1 MRVLTGRNPEST
13 MFNKVKFTTKLY
25 SSYGLILSLM
35 LAVTLVVLF
44 SVKSLVSNFG
54 WVDHTHK
61 VLAKAS
67 NIEAAA
73 VDMETGMRGYLLAGK
88 TDFLAP
94 YKNGEQT
101 FNTLTS
107 SLSETV
113 SDNPAQVALIK
124 DIKSTINEWQ
134 KNVTEPV
141 IALRTEI
148 GNGKN
153 MDDMADLIKQAQG
166 KQYFDKFRAQLQT
179 FIAREQKLM
188 TERKEY
194 AENSTNI
201 EELRELSQRVEHT
214 YRVISTAQ
222 AIVAS
227 AVDMETGMRGFLLA
241 GQDEFLTPYING
253 KEQFY
258 TLISQLSNTVSDN
271 PAQVMLLGS
280 AKSTIDNWISAV
292 VEKQI
297 ALRRSIGD
305 AKTMNDM
312 ADLVG
317 EAKGKVYFD
326 KFRGQIE
333 TFKQRETSLMNVRM
347 KELEKTESAVI
358 NTTILGTLV
367 AIISGIIIA
376 VWLTRHI
383 MNLLG
388 GEPKYIA
395 EIAKTVAAGDLSIQ
409 LDSDG
414 NDRGIL
420 AEMKNMITNLKE
432 KATLAQTI
440 AAGELDKK
448 VNLASEHDSVG
459 LALQEMTNNLN
470 EVLGQTQLT
479 SVEISQGSYS
489 VSETSSALSEGAS
502 VQAASLENISASLNQ
517 LSTQIGV
524 NAQNANQA
532 QELAM
537 LAQNSAEQ
545 GIEKMETMVSAMS
558 EISHASESIAEFI
571 NTIDDIADQT
581 NLLALNAAIEAAR
594 AGEQGRGF
602 AVVAD
607 EVRQLAAR
615 STTAA
620 EETSKLIASSVNKT
634 KNGSLIASETAQSLK
649 SIFESVSQTAALVD
663 QIANASNEQAIGA
676 EEINKGVSEVDG
688 VTQQNNSA
696 AQESAAAAEQLSQQA
711 ELLKSMLSRFK
722 LSENYV

>member
-1 MRVLTGRNPEST
+1 
-13 MFNKVKFTTKLY
+13 MFKNMKFTTKLY

-67 NIEAAA
+67 SIEAAA

-88 TDFLAP
+88 ADFLTP

-101 FNTLTS
+101 FNTLTG

-124 DIKSTINEWQ
+124 DIKSTIYEWQ

-148 GNGKN
+148 GNAQN
-153 MDDMADLIKQAQG
+153 MDDMADLIGQAQG
-166 KQYFDKFRAQLQT
+166 KKYFDKFRAQLAT
-179 FIAREQKLM
+179 FIERERKLM

-194 AENSTNI
+194 AQNSNNI
-201 EELRELSQRVEHT
+201 EELRELSNRVEHT
-214 YRVISTAQ
+214 YRVIATAQ
-222 AIVAS
+222 AIIAA

-241 GQDEFLTPYING
+241 GKDEFLTPYING
-253 KEQFY
+253 KEQFSS
-258 TLISQLSNTVSDN
+258 LISQLSNTVSDN

-280 AKSTIDNWISAV
+280 SKATIDNWISAV

-326 KFRGQIE
+326 KFREQIK
-333 TFKQRETSLMNVRM
+333 TFKQRETSLMNARM
-347 KELEKTESAVI
+347 VELEETESAVI
-358 NTTILGTLV
+358 NTTILGTIL
-367 AIISGIIIA
+367 AIISGIVIA

-388 GEPKYIA
+388 GEPAYIA
-395 EIAKTVAAGDLSIQ
+395 EIAKTVAKGDLSIE
-409 LDSDG
+409 LKSDG
-414 NDRGIL
+414 NDRGIF
-420 AEMKNMITNLKE
+420 AEMKNMIANLKE
-432 KATLAQTI
+432 KAELAQTI
-440 AAGELDKK
+440 AAGELDNK
-448 VNLASEHDSVG
+448 VILASDKDSVG
-459 LALQEMTNNLN
+459 LALQEMTTNLN
-470 EVLGQTQLT
+470 EVLGQTKLT
-479 SVEISQGSYS
+479 SIEISQGSYH
-489 VSETSSALSEGAS
+489 VSETSAALSEGAS
-502 VQAASLENISASLNQ
+502 AQAVSLENISASLNQ
-517 LSTQIGV
+517 LSTQIGE
-524 NAQNANQA
+524 NAQSANQA
-532 QELAM
+532 QELAT
-537 LAQNSAEQ
+537 LAQSSAEQ
-545 GIEKMETMVSAMS
+545 GIQKMETMIAAMA
-558 EISHASESIAEFI
+558 EISLASESIADFI

-620 EETSKLIASSVNKT
+620 EETSKLIASSVEKT
-634 KNGSLIASETAQSLK
+634 KNGSLIATETAESLK
-649 SIFESVSQTAALVD
+649 SIFESVSQTNVLVE
-663 QIANASNEQAIGA
+663 QIALASNEQAIGA

-688 VTQQNNSA
+688 VTKQNNST

-722 LSENYV
+722 LNETYA

>member
-1 MRVLTGRNPEST
+1 
-13 MFNKVKFTTKLY
+13 
-25 SSYGLILSLM
+25 M

-88 TDFLAP
+88 ADFLAP

-188 TERKEY
+188 IERKEY

-214 YRVISTAQ
+214 YRVIATAQ

-280 AKSTIDNWISAV
+280 AKSTIDNWISTV

-333 TFKQRETSLMNVRM
+333 TFKQRETSLMNARM
-347 KELEKTESAVI
+347 EQLEKTESAVI

-367 AIISGIIIA
+367 AIISGIVIA

-388 GEPKYIA
+388 GEPTYIA

-440 AAGELDKK
+440 AAGQLDKK
-448 VNLASEHDSVG
+448 VNLASEQDSVG

-620 EETSKLIASSVNKT
+620 EETSKLIASSVDKT
-634 KNGSLIASETAQSLK
+634 KNGSLIATETAQSLK

-676 EEINKGVSEVDG
+676 EEINQGVSEVDG

-722 LSENYV
+722 LSESYS

>member
-1 MRVLTGRNPEST
+1 M
-13 MFNKVKFTTKLY
+13 KFTTKLY

-67 NIEAAA
+67 SIEAAA

-88 TDFLAP
+88 ADFLAP

-101 FNTLTS
+101 FNTLTG
-107 SLSETV
+107 SLAETV

-124 DIKSTINEWQ
+124 DIKSTIYQWQ

-148 GNGKN
+148 GNAQN
-153 MDDMADLIKQAQG
+153 MDDMADLIGQAQG
-166 KQYFDKFRAQLQT
+166 KKYFDKFRAQLAT
-179 FIAREQKLM
+179 FIERERKLM

-194 AENSTNI
+194 AQNSTNI
-201 EELRELSQRVEHT
+201 EELRELSNRVEHT
-214 YRVISTAQ
+214 YRVIATAQ
-222 AIVAS
+222 AIIAA

-241 GQDEFLTPYING
+241 GKDEFLTPYTNG
-253 KEQFY
+253 KEQF
-258 TLISQLSNTVSDN
+258 TSLISQLSNTVSDN

-280 AKSTIDNWISAV
+280 SKATIDNWISTV

-326 KFRGQIE
+326 KFREQIQ
-333 TFKQRETSLMNVRM
+333 TFKQRETSLMNARM
-347 KELEKTESAVI
+347 VELEETESAVI
-358 NTTILGTLV
+358 NTTILGTIL
-367 AIISGIIIA
+367 AIISGIVIA

-388 GEPKYIA
+388 GEPAYIA
-395 EIAKTVAAGDLSIQ
+395 EIAKTVAKGDLSIE
-409 LDSDG
+409 LISDG
-414 NDRGIL
+414 NDRGIF
-420 AEMKNMITNLKE
+420 AEMKNMIANLKE
-432 KATLAQTI
+432 KAELAQTI
-440 AAGELDKK
+440 AAGELNNK
-448 VNLASEHDSVG
+448 VILASDKDSVG
-459 LALQEMTNNLN
+459 LALQEMTTNLN
-470 EVLGQTQLT
+470 EVLGQTKLT
-479 SVEISQGSYS
+479 SIEISQGSYN
-489 VSETSSALSEGAS
+489 VSETSAALSEGAS
-502 VQAASLENISASLNQ
+502 AQAASLENISASLNQ
-517 LSTQIGV
+517 LSTQIGE
-524 NAQNANQA
+524 NAQSANQA
-532 QELAM
+532 QELAT
-537 LAQNSAEQ
+537 LAQSSAEQ
-545 GIEKMETMVSAMS
+545 GIQKMETMIAAMA
-558 EISHASESIAEFI
+558 EISLASESIADFI

-620 EETSKLIASSVNKT
+620 EETSKLIASSVEKT
-634 KNGSLIASETAQSLK
+634 KNGSLIATETAESLK
-649 SIFESVSQTAALVD
+649 SIFESVSQTNVLVE
-663 QIANASNEQAIGA
+663 QIALASNEQAIGA

-688 VTQQNNSA
+688 VTKQNNST

-722 LSENYV
+722 LNETYA

>member
-1 MRVLTGRNPEST
+1 
-13 MFNKVKFTTKLY
+13 MFKNMKFTTKLY

-67 NIEAAA
+67 SIEAAA

-88 TDFLAP
+88 ADFLAP
-94 YKNGEQT
+94 YQNGEQT

-113 SDNPAQVALIK
+113 SDNAAQVALIK
-124 DIKSTINEWQ
+124 DIKTTINEWQ
-134 KNVTEPV
+134 ENVTEPV
-141 IALRTEI
+141 IALRTKI
-148 GNGKN
+148 GNAEN
-153 MDDMADLIKQAQG
+153 MDDMADLIGQAQG
-166 KQYFDKFRAQLQT
+166 KQYFDKFRAQLAT
-179 FIAREQKLM
+179 FIEREQKLM
-188 TERKEY
+188 IERKEY
-194 AENSTNI
+194 AQNSTNI

-214 YRVISTAQ
+214 YRVIATAQ

-241 GQDEFLTPYING
+241 GKDEFLTPYNKG
-253 KEQFY
+253 KGQFY
-258 TLISQLSNTVSDN
+258 SLISQLSNTVSDN

-317 EAKGKVYFD
+317 QAKGKVYFD

-333 TFKQRETSLMNVRM
+333 TFKQRETSLMNARM
-347 KELEKTESAVI
+347 KELEETESAVI
-358 NTTILGTLV
+358 NTTILGTLI
-367 AIISGIIIA
+367 AIISGIAIA

-388 GEPKYIA
+388 GEPTYIA

-409 LDSDG
+409 LDSDS

-479 SVEISQGSYS
+479 SIEISQGSYS

-517 LSTQIGV
+517 LSTQISV

-545 GIEKMETMVSAMS
+545 GIEKMETMISAMS
-558 EISHASESIAEFI
+558 EISQASESIAEFI

-607 EVRQLAAR
+607 EVRHLAAR

-663 QIANASNEQAIGA
+663 QIASASNEQAIGA
-676 EEINKGVSEVDG
+676 EEINQGVSEVDG

-722 LSENYV
+722 LAENYS

>member
-1 MRVLTGRNPEST
+1 
-13 MFNKVKFTTKLY
+13 MFKNMKFTTKLY

-54 WVDHTHK
+54 SVNHTHE
-61 VLAKAS
+61 VLKEAS

-88 TDFLAP
+88 SEFLTP
-94 YKNGEQT
+94 YKNGEAK
-101 FNTLTS
+101 FNALTR
-107 SLSETV
+107 SLSKTV
-113 SDNPAQVALIK
+113 ADNPAQVALLT
-124 DIKSTINEWQ
+124 DINSTIEQWQ
-134 KNVTEPV
+134 QNVTEPV

-148 GNGKN
+148 GNAKN
-153 MDDMADLIKQAQG
+153 MDDMANLIKQAQG

-179 FIAREQKLM
+179 FIDREQALM
-188 TERKEY
+188 IERKKS
-194 AENSTNI
+194 AKNSTDI
-201 EELRELSQRVEHT
+201 QALRALSSRVEHT
-214 YRVISTAQ
+214 YRVIATAQ

-241 GQDEFLTPYING
+241 GQDEFLAPYNKG
-253 KEQFY
+253 KQQFY
-258 TLISQLSNTVSDN
+258 RLISQLSSTVSDN
-271 PAQVMLLGS
+271 PAQVTLLNAS
-280 AKSTIDNWISAV
+280 KSTIDNWINNV
-292 VEKQI
+292 VDKQI
-297 ALRRSIGD
+297 TLRRSIGN

-317 EAKGKVYFD
+317 QAKGKVYFD
-326 KFRGQIE
+326 KFREQIK
-333 TFKQRETSLMNVRM
+333 TFKAREATLMDARM
-347 KELEKTESAVI
+347 AVLTKTESTVI
-358 NTTILGTLV
+358 NTTILGTLF
-367 AIISGIIIA
+367 AIIIGIGIA
-376 VWLTRHI
+376 VWLTHHI

-388 GEPKYIA
+388 GEPVYIA
-395 EIAKTVAAGDLSIQ
+395 AIAKSVAAGDLRIE
-409 LDSDG
+409 LKSDG
-414 NDRGIL
+414 NDRGIF
-420 AEMKNMITNLKE
+420 AEMKNMIANLKE

-440 AAGELDKK
+440 AAGQLDQK

-479 SVEISQGSYS
+479 SIEISQGSYS

-502 VQAASLENISASLNQ
+502 IQAASLENISASLNQ
-517 LSTQIGV
+517 LSTQISV

-532 QELAM
+532 QALAM
-537 LAQNSAEQ
+537 LAQNAAEQ
-545 GIEKMETMVSAMS
+545 GIEKMETMIAAMA
-558 EISHASESIAEFI
+558 EISEASESISEFI
-571 NTIDDIADQT
+571 STIDDIAAQT

-607 EVRQLAAR
+607 EVRHLAAR

-620 EETSKLIASSVNKT
+620 EETAKLIESSVNKT

-676 EEINKGVSEVDG
+676 EEINKGVSEVDS

-722 LSENYV
+722 LADNYV

>member
-1 MRVLTGRNPEST
+1 
-13 MFNKVKFTTKLY
+13 MFKNMKFTTKLY

-54 WVDHTHK
+54 WVNHTHK

-67 NIEAAA
+67 SIEAAA

-88 TDFLAP
+88 ADFLAP

-107 SLSETV
+107 NLSETV

-124 DIKSTINEWQ
+124 DIKRTIYEWQ

-148 GNGKN
+148 GNAKN
-153 MDDMADLIKQAQG
+153 MDDMADLIGQAQG
-166 KQYFDKFRAQLQT
+166 KKYFDKFRAQLTT
-179 FIAREQKLM
+179 FIERERKLM

-194 AENSTNI
+194 AQNSTNV

-214 YRVISTAQ
+214 YRVIATAQ
-222 AIVAS
+222 AIVTA

-241 GQDEFLTPYING
+241 GKDEFLTPYIKG

-258 TLISQLSNTVSDN
+258 RLISQLSNTVSDN

-280 AKSTIDNWISAV
+280 AKSIVDNWISAV

-297 ALRRSIGD
+297 TLRRSIGN

-326 KFRGQIE
+326 KFREQIQ
-333 TFKQRETSLMNVRM
+333 TFKQRETNLMNARM
-347 KELEKTESAVI
+347 VELEETESAVI
-358 NTTILGTLV
+358 NTTILGTIL
-367 AIISGIIIA
+367 AIITGIGIA

-388 GEPKYIA
+388 GEPAYIA
-395 EIAKTVAAGDLSIQ
+395 EIAKTVAKGDLTIE
-409 LDSDG
+409 LKSDG
-414 NDRGIL
+414 NDRGIY
-420 AEMKNMITNLKE
+420 AEMKNMIANLKE
-432 KATLAQTI
+432 KAELAQTI
-440 AAGELDKK
+440 AAGELNHK
-448 VNLASEHDSVG
+448 VILASDKDTVG
-459 LALQEMTNNLN
+459 LALQEMTANLN
-470 EVLGQTQLT
+470 EVLGQTKLT
-479 SVEISQGSYS
+479 SIEISQGSYNI
-489 VSETSSALSEGAS
+489 SETSAALSEGAS
-502 VQAASLENISASLNQ
+502 AQAESLENISASLNQ
-517 LSTQIGV
+517 LSTQIGE
-524 NAQNANQA
+524 NAKSANQA

-537 LAQNSAEQ
+537 LAQSSAEQ
-545 GIEKMETMVSAMS
+545 GIEKMETMIAAMA
-558 EISHASESIAEFI
+558 EISAASESIADFI

-620 EETSKLIASSVNKT
+620 EETSKLIASSVEKT
-634 KNGSLIASETAQSLK
+634 KNGSLIAIETAESLK
-649 SIFESVSQTAALVD
+649 SIFESVSQTAVLVE
-663 QIANASNEQAIGA
+663 QIALASNEQAIGA
-676 EEINKGVSEVDG
+676 EEINQGVTEVDG
-688 VTQQNNSA
+688 VTKQNNST

-711 ELLKSMLSRFK
+711 ELLTSMLSRFK
-722 LSENYV
+722 LNETYA

>member
-1 MRVLTGRNPEST
+1 
-13 MFNKVKFTTKLY
+13 
-25 SSYGLILSLM
+25 M

-67 NIEAAA
+67 SIEAAA

-88 TDFLAP
+88 ADFLTP

-101 FNTLTS
+101 FNTLTG

-124 DIKSTINEWQ
+124 DIKSTIYEWQ

-148 GNGKN
+148 GNAQN
-153 MDDMADLIKQAQG
+153 MDDMADLIGQAQG
-166 KQYFDKFRAQLQT
+166 KKYFDKFRAQLAT
-179 FIAREQKLM
+179 FIERERKLM

-194 AENSTNI
+194 AQNSNNI
-201 EELRELSQRVEHT
+201 EELRELSNRVEHT
-214 YRVISTAQ
+214 YRVIATAQ
-222 AIVAS
+222 AIIAA

-241 GQDEFLTPYING
+241 GKDEFLTPYING
-253 KEQFY
+253 KEQFSS
-258 TLISQLSNTVSDN
+258 LISQLSNTVSDN

-280 AKSTIDNWISAV
+280 SKATIDNWISAV

-326 KFRGQIE
+326 KFREQIK
-333 TFKQRETSLMNVRM
+333 TFKQRETSLMNARM
-347 KELEKTESAVI
+347 VELEETESAVI
-358 NTTILGTLV
+358 NTTILGTIL
-367 AIISGIIIA
+367 AIISGIVIA

-388 GEPKYIA
+388 GEPAYIA
-395 EIAKTVAAGDLSIQ
+395 EIAKTVAKGDLSIE
-409 LDSDG
+409 LKSDG
-414 NDRGIL
+414 NDRGIF
-420 AEMKNMITNLKE
+420 AEMKNMIANLKE
-432 KATLAQTI
+432 KAELAQTI
-440 AAGELDKK
+440 AAGELDNK
-448 VNLASEHDSVG
+448 VILASDKDSVG
-459 LALQEMTNNLN
+459 LALQEMTTNLN
-470 EVLGQTQLT
+470 EVLGQTKLT
-479 SVEISQGSYS
+479 SIEISQGSYH
-489 VSETSSALSEGAS
+489 VSETSAALSEGAS
-502 VQAASLENISASLNQ
+502 AQAVSLENISASLNQ
-517 LSTQIGV
+517 LSTQIGE
-524 NAQNANQA
+524 NAQSANQA
-532 QELAM
+532 QELAT
-537 LAQNSAEQ
+537 LAQSSAEQ
-545 GIEKMETMVSAMS
+545 GIQKMETMIAAMA
-558 EISHASESIAEFI
+558 EISLASESIADFI

-620 EETSKLIASSVNKT
+620 EETSKLIASSVEKT
-634 KNGSLIASETAQSLK
+634 KNGSLIATETAESLK
-649 SIFESVSQTAALVD
+649 SIFESVSQTNVLVE
-663 QIANASNEQAIGA
+663 QIALASNEQAIGA

-688 VTQQNNSA
+688 VTKQNNST

-722 LSENYV
+722 LNETYA

>member
-1 MRVLTGRNPEST
+1 
-13 MFNKVKFTTKLY
+13 MFKNMKFTTKLY

-35 LAVTLVVLF
+35 LAVTVVVLF

-67 NIEAAA
+67 SIEAAA

-88 TDFLAP
+88 ADFLAP

-101 FNTLTS
+101 FNTLTG
-107 SLSETV
+107 SLAETV

-124 DIKSTINEWQ
+124 DIKSTIYEWQ

-141 IALRTEI
+141 IALRTQI
-148 GNGKN
+148 GNAKN
-153 MDDMADLIKQAQG
+153 MDDMADLIGQAQG
-166 KQYFDKFRAQLQT
+166 KQYFDKFREQLAT
-179 FIAREQKLM
+179 FIEREQKLM
-188 TERKEY
+188 IERKEY
-194 AENSTNI
+194 AQNSTSI
-201 EELRELSQRVEHT
+201 EELRALSQRVEHT
-214 YRVISTAQ
+214 YRVIATAQ
-222 AIVAS
+222 AIIAA

-241 GQDEFLTPYING
+241 GKEEFLSPYING
-253 KEQFY
+253 KEQFSSL
-258 TLISQLSNTVSDN
+258 TSQLSNTVSDN

-280 AKSTIDNWISAV
+280 AKSTIDNWISSV

-326 KFRGQIE
+326 KFREQIK
-333 TFKQRETSLMNVRM
+333 TFKQRETSLMNARM
-347 KELEKTESAVI
+347 VELEETESAVI
-358 NTTILGTLV
+358 NTTILGTIL
-367 AIISGIIIA
+367 AIISGIVIA

-388 GEPKYIA
+388 GEPVYIA
-395 EIAKTVAAGDLSIQ
+395 EIARTVAKGDLSIE
-409 LDSDG
+409 LKSDG
-414 NDRGIL
+414 NDRGIF
-420 AEMKNMITNLKE
+420 AEMKNMIANLKE
-432 KATLAQTI
+432 KAELAQTI
-440 AAGELDKK
+440 AAGELDNK
-448 VNLASEHDSVG
+448 VILASDKDSVG
-459 LALQEMTNNLN
+459 LALQEMTTNLN
-470 EVLGQTQLT
+470 EVLGQTKLT
-479 SVEISQGSYS
+479 SIEISQGSYH
-489 VSETSSALSEGAS
+489 VSETSAALSEGAS
-502 VQAASLENISASLNQ
+502 AQAVSLENISASLNQ
-517 LSTQIGV
+517 LSTQIGD
-524 NAQNANQA
+524 NAQSANQA
-532 QELAM
+532 QELAT
-537 LAQNSAEQ
+537 LAQSSAEQ
-545 GIEKMETMVSAMS
+545 GIQKMETMIAAMA
-558 EISHASESIAEFI
+558 EISLASESIADFI

-620 EETSKLIASSVNKT
+620 EETSKLIASSVEKT
-634 KNGSLIASETAQSLK
+634 KNGSLIATQTAESLK
-649 SIFESVSQTAALVD
+649 SIFESVSQTNVLVE
-663 QIANASNEQAIGA
+663 QIALASNEQAIGA
-676 EEINKGVSEVDG
+676 EEINKGVSEVDS
-688 VTQQNNSA
+688 VTKQNNST

-722 LSENYV
+722 LNETYA

>member
-1 MRVLTGRNPEST
+1 MLKNL
-13 MFNKVKFTTKLY
+13 KFTTKLY

-35 LAVTLVVLF
+35 LAVTLVALF
-44 SVKSLVSNFG
+44 SVKSLVSNFS
-54 WVDHTHK
+54 WVNHTHA
-61 VLAKAS
+61 VLAEAS
-67 NIEAAA
+67 SIEAAA

-88 TDFLAP
+88 TAFLEP
-94 YKNGEQT
+94 YKKGEQT
-101 FNTLTS
+101 FNALTA
-107 SLSETV
+107 SLADTV

-124 DIKSTINEWQ
+124 DINNTIEQWQ
-134 KNVTEPV
+134 NNVTEPV

-148 GNGKN
+148 GDAKN
-153 MDDMADLIKQAQG
+153 MDDMVDLIKQTQG
-166 KQYFDKFRAQLQT
+166 KQYLDKFRSQLKT
-179 FIAREQKLM
+179 FIAREQALM
-188 TERKEY
+188 IDRKER
-194 AENSTNI
+194 AKNSTNI
-201 EELRELSQRVEHT
+201 QELRALSSRVEHT
-214 YRVISTAQ
+214 YRVIATAQ
-222 AIVAS
+222 AIIAS

-241 GQDEFLTPYING
+241 GQETFLAPYNNG
-253 KEQFY
+253 KIQFY
-258 TLISQLSNTVSDN
+258 NLIDQLSNTVSDN
-271 PAQVMLLGS
+271 PAQVALLKS
-280 AKSTIDNWISAV
+280 SKSTIDAWIANV
-292 VEKQI
+292 VESQI
-297 ALRRSIGD
+297 ALRRDIGD

-326 KFRGQIE
+326 KFREQIH
-333 TFKQRETSLMNVRM
+333 TFKERETSLMDARM
-347 KELEKTESAVI
+347 TELKETESAVI
-358 NTTILGTLV
+358 NTTILGTLL
-367 AIISGIIIA
+367 AIIVGIAIA

-388 GEPKYIA
+388 GEPAYIA
-395 EIAKTVAAGDLSIQ
+395 KIAKTVAAGDLTIE
-409 LDSDG
+409 LKSDG
-414 NDRGIL
+414 NDRGIF
-420 AEMKNMITNLKE
+420 AEMKNMIANLQD

-440 AAGELDKK
+440 AAGELDTK
-448 VNLASEHDSVG
+448 VILASDQDSVG
-459 LALQEMTNNLN
+459 LALQAMTQNLN

-479 SVEISQGSYS
+479 SIEISQGSYS

-502 VQAASLENISASLNQ
+502 IQASSLENISASLNQ
-517 LSTQIGV
+517 LSTQISV

-537 LAQNSAEQ
+537 LAQTSAEQ
-545 GIEKMETMVSAMS
+545 GIEKMETMISAMS
-558 EISHASESIAEFI
+558 DISQASESIAEFI
-571 NTIDDIADQT
+571 NTIDDIAAQT

-607 EVRQLAAR
+607 EVRNLAAR

-620 EETSKLIASSVNKT
+620 EETSKLIASSVDKT
-634 KNGSLIASETAQSLK
+634 KNGSLIATETAQSLK

-676 EEINKGVSEVDG
+676 EEINRGVSEVDG

-722 LSENYV
+722 LASTYA

>member
-1 MRVLTGRNPEST
+1 
-13 MFNKVKFTTKLY
+13 MFKNMKFTTKLY

-35 LAVTLVVLF
+35 LAITLVVLF
-44 SVKSLVSNFG
+44 SVNSLVSNFG
-54 WVDHTHK
+54 WVNHTHK

-67 NIEAAA
+67 SIEAAA
-73 VDMETGMRGYLLAGK
+73 VDMETGMRGFLLAGK
-88 TDFLAP
+88 TEFLAP
-94 YKNGEQT
+94 YESGEQT
-101 FNTLTS
+101 FNTLIR

-124 DIKSTINEWQ
+124 EISNTIKQWQ
-134 KNVTEPV
+134 EKVTEPV

-148 GNGKN
+148 GNAKN

-166 KQYFDKFRAQLQT
+166 KQYFDKFRSQLKT
-179 FIAREQKLM
+179 FIAREQALM
-188 TERKEY
+188 IERKEN
-194 AENSTNI
+194 AKNSNNI
-201 EELRELSQRVEHT
+201 EELRVLSQRVEHT
-214 YRVISTAQ
+214 YRVIATAQ

-241 GQDEFLTPYING
+241 GQDEFLSPYNNG

-258 TLISQLSNTVSDN
+258 NLITQLVNTVSDN
-271 PAQVMLLGS
+271 PAQVALLNAS
-280 AKSTIDNWISAV
+280 KSTIDDWIYTV

-305 AKTMNDM
+305 AKTMNDI

-317 EAKGKVYFD
+317 QAKGKVYFD
-326 KFRGQIE
+326 TFRTQIK
-333 TFKQRETSLMNVRM
+333 TFKDRETNLMNTRM
-347 KELEKTESAVI
+347 DGLKETESAVI
-358 NTTILGTLV
+358 NTTIVGTLL
-367 AIISGIIIA
+367 AIIIGISIA
-376 VWLTRHI
+376 IWLTRHI

-388 GEPKYIA
+388 GEPTYIA
-395 EIAKTVAAGDLSIQ
+395 EIARTVAKGDLTIQ
-409 LDSDG
+409 LKSDG
-414 NDRGIL
+414 NDRGIF
-420 AEMKNMITNLKE
+420 AEMKNMITNLQE
-432 KATLAQTI
+432 KAILAQTI
-440 AAGELDKK
+440 AAGELNNK
-448 VNLASEHDSVG
+448 VMLASDQDSVG
-459 LALQEMTNNLN
+459 IALQEMTNNLN

-479 SVEISQGSYS
+479 SIEISQGSYS
-489 VSETSSALSEGAS
+489 VSETSASLSEGAS
-502 VQAASLENISASLNQ
+502 VQAVSLENISASLNQ

-532 QELAM
+532 QALAV

-545 GIEKMETMVSAMS
+545 GIEKMETMIAAMS
-558 EISHASESIAEFI
+558 DISQASESIAEFI

-607 EVRQLAAR
+607 EVRHLAAR

-620 EETSKLIASSVNKT
+620 EETSKLIASSVAKT
-634 KNGSLIASETAQSLK
+634 QNGSLIASETAQSLK
-649 SIFESVSQTAALVD
+649 SIFESVSQTSVLVD
-663 QIANASNEQAIGA
+663 QIALASNEQAIGA
-676 EEINKGVSEVDG
+676 EEINQGVSEVDG
-688 VTQQNNSA
+688 VTQQNNCT

-722 LSENYV
+722 LASNYA

>member
-1 MRVLTGRNPEST
+1 
-13 MFNKVKFTTKLY
+13 MFKNMKFTTKLY

-54 WVDHTHK
+54 WVDHTHN

-67 NIEAAA
+67 SIEAAA

-101 FNTLTS
+101 FNTLTG
-107 SLSETV
+107 SLAETV

-124 DIKSTINEWQ
+124 DIKSTIYQWQ

-148 GNGKN
+148 GNAKN
-153 MDDMADLIKQAQG
+153 MDDMADLIGQAQG
-166 KQYFDKFRAQLQT
+166 KKYFDKFRAQLTT
-179 FIAREQKLM
+179 FIERERKLM

-194 AENSTNI
+194 AQNSTNV

-214 YRVISTAQ
+214 YRVIATAQ
-222 AIVAS
+222 AIVAA

-241 GQDEFLTPYING
+241 GQDAFLTPYIKG

-258 TLISQLSNTVSDN
+258 RLISQLSNTVSDN
-271 PAQVMLLGS
+271 PAQVMLLSS
-280 AKSTIDNWISAV
+280 AKSTIDNWIGTV

-297 ALRRSIGD
+297 ALRRNIGD

-326 KFRGQIE
+326 KFREQIQ
-333 TFKQRETSLMNVRM
+333 TFKQRETSLMHARM
-347 KELEKTESAVI
+347 VELEETESAVI
-358 NTTILGTLV
+358 NTTILGTIL
-367 AIISGIIIA
+367 AIISGIVIA

-388 GEPKYIA
+388 GEPAYIA
-395 EIAKTVAAGDLSIQ
+395 EIAKTVAKGDLSIE
-409 LDSDG
+409 LISDG
-414 NDRGIL
+414 NDRGIF
-420 AEMKNMITNLKE
+420 AEMKNMIANLKE
-432 KATLAQTI
+432 KAELAQTI
-440 AAGELDKK
+440 AAGELNNK
-448 VNLASEHDSVG
+448 VILASDKDSVG

-470 EVLGQTQLT
+470 EVLGQTKLT
-479 SVEISQGSYS
+479 SIEISQGSYN
-489 VSETSSALSEGAS
+489 VSETSAALSEGAS
-502 VQAASLENISASLNQ
+502 AQAVSLENISASLNQ
-517 LSTQIGV
+517 LSTQIGE
-524 NAQNANQA
+524 NAQSANQA
-532 QELAM
+532 QELAT

-545 GIEKMETMVSAMS
+545 GIQKMETMIAAMA
-558 EISHASESIAEFI
+558 EISQASESIADFI

-620 EETSKLIASSVNKT
+620 EETSKLIASSVEKT
-634 KNGSLIASETAQSLK
+634 KNGSLIATETAESLK
-649 SIFESVSQTAALVD
+649 SIFESVSQTTVLVE
-663 QIANASNEQAIGA
+663 QIALASNEQAIGA
-676 EEINKGVSEVDG
+676 EEINQGISEVDG
-688 VTQQNNSA
+688 VTKQNNST

-722 LSENYV
+722 LNETYA

>member
-1 MRVLTGRNPEST
+1 
-13 MFNKVKFTTKLY
+13 MFKNIKFTTKLY

-67 NIEAAA
+67 SIEAAA

-88 TDFLAP
+88 ADFLAP
-94 YKNGEQT
+94 YKNGEQA
-101 FNTLTS
+101 FNTLTG

-113 SDNPAQVALIK
+113 SDNPAQVALIN
-124 DIKSTINEWQ
+124 DIKGTIYEWQ

-141 IALRTEI
+141 IALRAEI
-148 GNGKN
+148 GNAKN
-153 MDDMADLIKQAQG
+153 MDDMADLIGQAQG
-166 KQYFDKFRAQLQT
+166 KQYFDKFRAQLAT
-179 FIAREQKLM
+179 FIEREQKLM
-188 TERKEY
+188 TERK
-194 AENSTNI
+194 AFSKNSTSI
-201 EELRELSQRVEHT
+201 EEFRALSQRVEHT
-214 YRVISTAQ
+214 YRVIATAQ
-222 AIVAS
+222 EIVAA

-241 GQDEFLTPYING
+241 GQDEFLSPYNNG

-258 TLISQLSNTVSDN
+258 RLISQLSNTVSDN

-280 AKSTIDNWISAV
+280 AKTTVDNWIGTV

-326 KFRGQIE
+326 KFREQIK
-333 TFKQRETSLMNVRM
+333 TFKQRETSLMNARM
-347 KELEKTESAVI
+347 KELKETESAVI

-367 AIISGIIIA
+367 AIISGIVIA

-388 GEPKYIA
+388 GEPTYIA
-395 EIAKTVAAGDLSIQ
+395 EIAKTVAKGDLSIQ
-409 LDSDG
+409 LDNDG

-440 AAGELDKK
+440 AAGQLDKK
-448 VNLASEHDSVG
+448 INLASEHDSVG

-537 LAQNSAEQ
+537 LAQTSAEQ
-545 GIEKMETMVSAMS
+545 GIEKMETMIAAMS
-558 EISHASESIAEFI
+558 EISQASESIATFI

-607 EVRQLAAR
+607 EVRHLAAR

-620 EETSKLIASSVNKT
+620 EETSKLIASSVAKT

-649 SIFESVSQTAALVD
+649 SIFESVSQTAVLVD
-663 QIANASNEQAIGA
+663 QIALASNEQAIGA
-676 EEINKGVSEVDG
+676 EEINQGVSEVDG

-722 LSENYV
+722 LADNYA

>member
-1 MRVLTGRNPEST
+1 M
-13 MFNKVKFTTKLY
+13 KFTTKLY

-67 NIEAAA
+67 SIEAAA

-88 TDFLAP
+88 ADFLAP
-94 YKNGEQT
+94 YQNGEQT

-113 SDNPAQVALIK
+113 SDNAAQVALIK
-124 DIKSTINEWQ
+124 DIKTTINEWQ
-134 KNVTEPV
+134 ENVTEPV
-141 IALRTEI
+141 IALRTKI
-148 GNGKN
+148 GNAEN
-153 MDDMADLIKQAQG
+153 MDDMADLIGQAQG
-166 KQYFDKFRAQLQT
+166 KQYFDKFRAQLAT
-179 FIAREQKLM
+179 FIEREQKLM
-188 TERKEY
+188 IERKEY
-194 AENSTNI
+194 AQNSTNI

-214 YRVISTAQ
+214 YRVIATAQ

-241 GQDEFLTPYING
+241 GKDEFLTPYNKG
-253 KEQFY
+253 KGQFY
-258 TLISQLSNTVSDN
+258 SLISQLSNTVSDN

-317 EAKGKVYFD
+317 QAKGKVYFD

-333 TFKQRETSLMNVRM
+333 TFKQRETSLMNARM
-347 KELEKTESAVI
+347 KELEETESAVI
-358 NTTILGTLV
+358 NTTILGTLI
-367 AIISGIIIA
+367 AIISGIAIA

-388 GEPKYIA
+388 GEPTYIA

-409 LDSDG
+409 LDSDS

-479 SVEISQGSYS
+479 SIEISQGSYS

-517 LSTQIGV
+517 LSTQISV

-545 GIEKMETMVSAMS
+545 GIEKMETMISAMS
-558 EISHASESIAEFI
+558 EISQASESIAEFI

-607 EVRQLAAR
+607 EVRHLAAR

-663 QIANASNEQAIGA
+663 QIASASNEQAIGA
-676 EEINKGVSEVDG
+676 EEINQGVSEVDG

-722 LSENYV
+722 LAENYS

>member
-1 MRVLTGRNPEST
+1 
-13 MFNKVKFTTKLY
+13 MFKNMKFTTKLY

-67 NIEAAA
+67 SIEAAA

-88 TDFLAP
+88 ADFLAP
-94 YKNGEQT
+94 YQNGEQT

-124 DIKSTINEWQ
+124 DIKSTIDEWQ

-148 GNGKN
+148 GNAKH
-153 MDDMADLIKQAQG
+153 MDDMTDLIKQAQG
-166 KQYFDKFRAQLQT
+166 KKYFDKFRAQLTT
-179 FIAREQKLM
+179 FIERERKLM

-194 AENSTNI
+194 AQNSTNV

-214 YRVISTAQ
+214 YRVIATAQ
-222 AIVAS
+222 SIVAA

-241 GQDEFLTPYING
+241 GQDAFLTPYIKG

-258 TLISQLSNTVSDN
+258 RLISQLSNTVSDN

-280 AKSTIDNWISAV
+280 AKSTIDNWIGTV

-326 KFRGQIE
+326 KFREQIQ
-333 TFKQRETSLMNVRM
+333 TFKQRETSLMNARM
-347 KELEKTESAVI
+347 VELEETESAVI
-358 NTTILGTLV
+358 NTTILGTIL
-367 AIISGIIIA
+367 AIISGIVIA

-388 GEPKYIA
+388 GEPAYIA
-395 EIAKTVAAGDLSIQ
+395 EIAKTVAKGDLSIE
-409 LDSDG
+409 LKSDG
-414 NDRGIL
+414 NDRGIF
-420 AEMKNMITNLKE
+420 AEMKNMIANLKE
-432 KATLAQTI
+432 KAELAQTI
-440 AAGELDKK
+440 AAGELNNK
-448 VNLASEHDSVG
+448 VILASDKDSVG
-459 LALQEMTNNLN
+459 LALQEMTANLD
-470 EVLGQTQLT
+470 EVLGQTKLT
-479 SVEISQGSYS
+479 SIEISQGSYN
-489 VSETSSALSEGAS
+489 VSETSAALSEGAS
-502 VQAASLENISASLNQ
+502 AQAVSLENISASLNQ
-517 LSTQIGV
+517 LSTQIGE
-524 NAQNANQA
+524 NAQSANQA
-532 QELAM
+532 QELAT

-545 GIEKMETMVSAMS
+545 GIQKMETMIAAMA
-558 EISHASESIAEFI
+558 EISQASESIADFI

-620 EETSKLIASSVNKT
+620 EETSKLIASSVEKT
-634 KNGSLIASETAQSLK
+634 KNGSLIATETAESLK
-649 SIFESVSQTAALVD
+649 SIFESVSQTTVLVEKIAL
-663 QIANASNEQAIGA
+663 ASNEQAIGA
-676 EEINKGVSEVDG
+676 EEINQGVTEVDG
-688 VTQQNNSA
+688 VTKQNNST

-722 LSENYV
+722 LNETYA

>member
-1 MRVLTGRNPEST
+1 M
-13 MFNKVKFTTKLY
+13 KFTTKLY

-35 LAVTLVVLF
+35 TAVTLVVLF

-54 WVDHTHK
+54 WVNHTHN
-61 VLAKAS
+61 VLEEAS
-67 NIEAAA
+67 SIEAAA

-88 TDFLAP
+88 NEFLAP
-94 YKNGEQT
+94 YENGEKI
-101 FNTLTS
+101 FRDLS
-107 SLSETV
+107 ASLAQTV
-113 SDNPAQVALIK
+113 SDNPAQVTLIN
-124 DIKSTINEWQ
+124 DIRTTIAQWQ

-141 IALRTEI
+141 IALRAEI
-148 GNGKN
+148 GDSKN

-166 KQYFDKFRAQLQT
+166 KQYFDKFREQLKT
-179 FIAREQKLM
+179 FIEHEQALM
-188 TERKEY
+188 IGRKEN
-194 AENSTNI
+194 AKNSTSI
-201 EELRELSQRVEHT
+201 EELRALSQRVEHT
-214 YRVISTAQ
+214 YRVIAIAQ
-222 AIVAS
+222 SIIAS

-241 GQDEFLTPYING
+241 GQDTFLSPYNNG

-258 TLISQLSNTVSDN
+258 RLITLLSQIVSDN
-271 PAQVMLLGS
+271 PAQVALLS
-280 AKSTIDNWISAV
+280 ASKATIDEWIHTV

-317 EAKGKVYFD
+317 QAKGKVYFD
-326 KFRGQIE
+326 QFRAQIK
-333 TFKQRETSLMNVRM
+333 TFKERETVLMDARM
-347 KELEKTESAVI
+347 VALKETESAVI
-358 NTTILGTLV
+358 NTTILGTIL
-367 AIISGIIIA
+367 AIIIGIAIA
-376 VWLTRHI
+376 IWLTRHI
-383 MNLLG
+383 MRLLG
-388 GEPKYIA
+388 GEPAYIA
-395 EIAKTVAAGDLSIQ
+395 KIAQSVAAGDLSVHV
-409 LDSDG
+409 G
-414 NDRGIL
+414 NDNNGHGIL

-440 AAGELDKK
+440 AAGELDQK

-517 LSTQIGV
+517 LSTQISV

-537 LAQNSAEQ
+537 LAQSSAEQ
-545 GIEKMETMVSAMS
+545 GIEKMESMIAAMS
-558 EISHASESIAEFI
+558 DISQASESIAEFI

-607 EVRQLAAR
+607 EVRHLAAR

-649 SIFESVSQTAALVD
+649 SIFESVSQTAVLVD
-663 QIANASNEQAIGA
+663 QIALASNEQAIGA
-676 EEINKGVSEVDG
+676 EEINQGVSEVDG
-688 VTQQNNSA
+688 VTQQNNDT

-722 LSENYV
+722 LATNYV